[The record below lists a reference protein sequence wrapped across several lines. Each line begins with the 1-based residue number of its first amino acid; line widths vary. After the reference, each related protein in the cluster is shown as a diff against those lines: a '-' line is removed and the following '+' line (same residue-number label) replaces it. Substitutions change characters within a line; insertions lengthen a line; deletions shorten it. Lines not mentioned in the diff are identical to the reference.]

1 MVHPFLEERCM
12 QIGMIGLGR
21 MGSNMV
27 RRLIKAGHECV
38 VFDTSATVVGQLV
51 AEKAV
56 GAGSL
61 QEFVQKLHAPRAIWL
76 MVPAGAVDTMV
87 AKLAPLL
94 SPGDILIDG
103 GNSYY
108 VDDIRRA
115 HELAAKKLHYV
126 DVGTSGG
133 THGLE
138 RGYCLMIGGETDVV
152 KSLEP
157 IFSTLAPGVGS
168 IERTPGLNGAP
179 TTAEHGYLHC
189 GPNGAGHFVKMVH
202 NGIEYGVMAAFAE
215 GFSLLRGADVGK
227 KTAEFDAETTP
238 LRDPERYQYDF
249 DLPAVAEVWRRG
261 SVISSWLLDLSATS
275 LVDDPAL
282 SKFAGRVS
290 DSGEGRWTIQAGID
304 EGVPLP
310 VLTMALY
317 GRFSSRGAAEF
328 QDKLL
333 SAMRYQFGG
342 HLEKAA
348 DK

>member
-1 MVHPFLEERCM
+1 M

-27 RRLIKAGHECV
+27 RRLIKAGHDCV
-38 VFDTSATVVGQLV
+38 VFDTSPKVVGQLV
-51 AEKAV
+51 AEKAT
-56 GAGSL
+56 GATSL
-61 QEFVQKLHAPRAIWL
+61 EEFVQKLSKPRAVWL
-76 MVPAGAVDTMV
+76 MVPAGAVDAMV
-87 AKLAPLL
+87 AKLKPLL

-115 HELAAKKLHYV
+115 KELAAQQLHYV

-138 RGYCLMIGGETDVV
+138 RGYCLMIGGEKDVV
-152 KSLEP
+152 KSLDS
-157 IFSTLAPGVGS
+157 IFSTLAPGVGN
-168 IERTPGLNGAP
+168 IERTPGLSGDA
-179 TTAEHGYLHC
+179 TTSEHGYLHC

-282 SKFAGRVS
+282 AKFAGHVS

-342 HLEKAA
+342 HIEKSAE
-348 DK
+348 K